1 MKARSVVNLVV
12 YNIAK
17 TVNWICLIAYLF
29 IIAFWI
35 YQFLKKEQMVKLLK
49 QLDAIITNKGVQGVI
64 SRLSKNMSFISAYGW
79 FEFIAMIA
87 VIIIGFTLRFKNGFD
102 IGVILNDIVFL
113 VLSLTDFILKIK
125 MKFLFK
131 DVQAQLK
138 KENIFARIEKN
149 SKKSTFRG

>member
-1 MKARSVVNLVV
+1 MVSLVV

-17 TVNWICLIAYLF
+17 IVNWICLIAYLF
-29 IIAFWI
+29 IIAFWV
-35 YQFLKKEQMVKLLK
+35 YQFLKKDQMVRLLK
-49 QLDAIITNKGVQGVI
+49 QLDAITANKSIQNVT
-64 SRLSKNMSFISAYGW
+64 SKLSKNISFISAYGW
-79 FEFIAMIA
+79 FEFVVMIA
-87 VIIIGFTLRFKNGFD
+87 AIVIGFTLRFKNAFD
-102 IGVILNDIVFL
+102 VGVILNDIVFL

>member
-1 MKARSVVNLVV
+1 M
-12 YNIAK
+12 
-17 TVNWICLIAYLF
+17 IAYLF
-29 IIAFWI
+29 IIAFWV
-35 YQFLKKEQMVKLLK
+35 YQFLKKEQMVRLLK
-49 QLDAIITNKGVQGVI
+49 QLDAITANKSIQNVT
-64 SRLSKNMSFISAYGW
+64 SKLSKNISFISAYGW
-79 FEFIAMIA
+79 FEFVVMIA
-87 VIIIGFTLRFKNGFD
+87 AIVIGFTLRFKNGFD
-102 IGVILNDIVFL
+102 VGVILNDIVFL

>member
-1 MKARSVVNLVV
+1 
-12 YNIAK
+12 
-17 TVNWICLIAYLF
+17 
-29 IIAFWI
+29 
-35 YQFLKKEQMVKLLK
+35 MVRLLK
-49 QLDAIITNKGVQGVI
+49 QLDAITANKSIQNVT
-64 SRLSKNMSFISAYGW
+64 SKLSKNISFISAYGW
-79 FEFIAMIA
+79 FEFVVMIA
-87 VIIIGFTLRFKNGFD
+87 AIVIGFTLRFKNGFD
-102 IGVILNDIVFL
+102 VGVILNDIVFL

>member
-1 MKARSVVNLVV
+1 MKARLAVNLVV

-17 TVNWICLIAYLF
+17 TFNWICLIAYLF

-35 YQFLKKEQMVKLLK
+35 YQFLKKEQMVRLLK
-49 QLDAIITNKGVQGVI
+49 QLDAIIANKGIQNVT
-64 SRLSKNMSFISAYGW
+64 SRLSKNMSFISVYGW
-79 FEFIAMIA
+79 FEFVTMVV

-102 IGVILNDIVFL
+102 VGVILNDIVFI
-113 VLSLTDFILKIK
+113 VLGLTDFVLKIK

-131 DVQAQLK
+131 DIQVQLK
-138 KENIFARIEKN
+138 KENIFARIERN

>member
-1 MKARSVVNLVV
+1 MVSLVV

-17 TVNWICLIAYLF
+17 IVNWICLIAYLF
-29 IIAFWI
+29 IIAFWV
-35 YQFLKKEQMVKLLK
+35 YQFLKKEQMVRLLK
-49 QLDAIITNKGVQGVI
+49 QLDAITANKSIQNVT
-64 SRLSKNMSFISAYGW
+64 SKLSKNISFISAYGW
-79 FEFIAMIA
+79 FEFVVMIA
-87 VIIIGFTLRFKNGFD
+87 AIVIGFTLRFKNGFD
-102 IGVILNDIVFL
+102 VGVILNDIVFL

>member
-1 MKARSVVNLVV
+1 MVSLVV

-17 TVNWICLIAYLF
+17 IVNWICLIAYLF
-29 IIAFWI
+29 IIAFWV
-35 YQFLKKEQMVKLLK
+35 YQFLKKEQMVRLLK
-49 QLDAIITNKGVQGVI
+49 QLDAITANKSIQNVT
-64 SRLSKNMSFISAYGW
+64 SKLSKNISFISAYGW
-79 FEFIAMIA
+79 FEFVVMIA
-87 VIIIGFTLRFKNGFD
+87 AIVIGFTLRFKNAFD
-102 IGVILNDIVFL
+102 VGVILNDIVFL

>member
-1 MKARSVVNLVV
+1 M
-12 YNIAK
+12 
-17 TVNWICLIAYLF
+17 IAYLF

-35 YQFLKKEQMVKLLK
+35 YQFLKKEQMVRLLK
-49 QLDAIITNKGVQGVI
+49 QLDAIIANKGIQNVT

-79 FEFIAMIA
+79 FEFVAMVA
-87 VIIIGFTLRFKNGFD
+87 VIIIGFTLKFKNGFD
-102 IGVILNDIVFL
+102 VGVILNDITFL
-113 VLSLTDFILKIK
+113 VLGLTDFILKIK

-131 DVQAQLK
+131 DVQTQLK